1 MRLKKWCIGLVSG
14 ITLLGSTVIPTGQA
28 AAAAAPVSDPAALV
42 NPLLGTSN
50 AGNTFPGAVTPFGM
64 VQWSPDTP
72 SRPEGGN
79 YAYRDNT
86 ITGFSLNHI
95 SGPGCN
101 ATADV
106 PIMPTVGAVN
116 GTATSTFSHAN
127 ETAGAGSYAVNLDN
141 GVRTEITTTT
151 RSGMARFTFPATGQ
165 ANLLFKLGSPA
176 TRTDAMS
183 FTRVSDTEIRGWVTS
198 GYFCADRPTY
208 TLHFNMVFDRP
219 MSSNGSFSGGNS
231 VTFNTSSNRVVHAKV
246 GVSYVSEAN
255 AAANR
260 AAENPGW
267 DFNATRQA
275 AHNAWNDMLGK
286 IQISGGTSDQQKVFY
301 TALYHSLLHPN
312 VYSDVNGQYTGFDRR
327 VHAVSGNQRA
337 QYATFS
343 GWDIYRSQSQLHAL
357 VAPQQASDSAQSL
370 VNDHAQSGYLPKWSL
385 NHADTDV
392 MNGDPSPIIISN
404 YHAFGARNFDTAAAK
419 NAMVSQAGSTN
430 FIRKGQHYVDELGY
444 LPSDGTY
451 ERGFYGSV
459 ATTLEYATSD
469 FAIGAFAGRL
479 GDTATQNRF
488 VNRAQTWRN
497 VFNPASGFMQPKQI
511 NGQWRPNFNPAS
523 SQDMVEGTSWQYT
536 GMVPFNLRGLADA
549 KGGNAAMAG
558 YLDSVL
564 SRLNG
569 SSNNSQYADMGNE
582 PSMALP
588 WAFNYVGQP
597 WKTQQKVR
605 QVQNELWTNSPTD
618 WRVGNDDLGTMSA
631 WYVWSAMGM
640 YPNTP
645 GTADMALG
653 SPLFTEVKVSLGG
666 GGTITVTAPQAAT
679 NAPYVQSATLNGATW
694 NNAYLPASFMTGG
707 GTLAFTLG
715 TTANTSWATSASS
728 APPSYPGTGG
738 NGSVTGPLRGQ
749 ESGRCADVTGFSQA
763 NGTRIA
769 LWDCNG
775 GTNQSWTATTG
786 KQLMVY
792 GNKCLDVNAHGTGD
806 GAVVQIWDCT
816 GGTNQQWNVNS
827 DGTVVGIESGKCLDA
842 VGRGTANGTLLQLWT
857 CNGGANQRWA
867 RS

>member
-1 MRLKKWCIGLVSG
+1 
-14 ITLLGSTVIPTGQA
+14 
-28 AAAAAPVSDPAALV
+28 
-42 NPLLGTSN
+42 
-50 AGNTFPGAVTPFGM
+50 
-64 VQWSPDTP
+64 
-72 SRPEGGN
+72 
-79 YAYRDNT
+79 
-86 ITGFSLNHI
+86 
-95 SGPGCN
+95 
-101 ATADV
+101 
-106 PIMPTVGAVN
+106 
-116 GTATSTFSHAN
+116 
-127 ETAGAGSYAVNLDN
+127 
-141 GVRTEITTTT
+141 
-151 RSGMARFTFPATGQ
+151 
-165 ANLLFKLGSPA
+165 
-176 TRTDAMS
+176 
-183 FTRVSDTEIRGWVTS
+183 
-198 GYFCADRPTY
+198 
-208 TLHFNMVFDRP
+208 
-219 MSSNGSFSGGNS
+219 
-231 VTFNTSSNRVVHAKV
+231 
-246 GVSYVSEAN
+246 
-255 AAANR
+255 
-260 AAENPGW
+260 
-267 DFNATRQA
+267 
-275 AHNAWNDMLGK
+275 
-286 IQISGGTSDQQKVFY
+286 
-301 TALYHSLLHPN
+301 
-312 VYSDVNGQYTGFDRR
+312 
-327 VHAVSGNQRA
+327 
-337 QYATFS
+337 
-343 GWDIYRSQSQLHAL
+343 
-357 VAPQQASDSAQSL
+357 
-370 VNDHAQSGYLPKWSL
+370 
-385 NHADTDV
+385 
-392 MNGDPSPIIISN
+392 
-404 YHAFGARNFDTAAAK
+404 
-419 NAMVSQAGSTN
+419 
-430 FIRKGQHYVDELGY
+430 
-444 LPSDGTY
+444 
-451 ERGFYGSV
+451 
-459 ATTLEYATSD
+459 
-469 FAIGAFAGRL
+469 
-479 GDTATQNRF
+479 
-488 VNRAQTWRN
+488 
-497 VFNPASGFMQPKQI
+497 MQPKQI